1 MPNRQRK
8 IKKRRHSLIK
18 HWDLIA
24 TKSLILGP
32 PGKIS
37 HDLPGTF
44 VKLSLPWSSRNR
56 DQYLA
61 ALKRATGYEKGIF
74 GYRGTTTG
82 RWRSTATEI
91 LAQQIAA
98 DTRMNKIQGGLKSW
112 MDEAYSKVLASAWD
126 AHTFSGT
133 SMPSVPDGESSPAI
147 DPTNS
152 SDSV

>member
-1 MPNRQRK
+1 MSKP
-8 IKKRRHSLIK
+8 HS
-18 HWDLIA
+18 
-24 TKSLILGP
+24 TRNKSHRAERAV
-32 PGKIS
+32 IS
-37 HDLPGTF
+37 
-44 VKLSLPWSSRNR
+44 
-56 DQYLA
+56 
-61 ALKRATGYEKGIF
+61 
-74 GYRGTTTG
+74 
-82 RWRSTATEI
+82 
-91 LAQQIAA
+91 AQHKAQIAA